1 MNNICFI
8 SKKVYYDLVQGFVGY
23 IISDNC
29 FKYRDFIIL
38 EYNNEKKI
46 KALITET
53 RKFNKIEDVFKFF
66 PLCYF
71 GKFNNVNEATS
82 SYEYLNGKEIYTYRI
97 KPEIIIETNIQD
109 KNLLNLINE
118 ESLNE
123 NITGY
128 SRSKVLNVALKDG
141 RNAILKIQDKNE
153 IAIECEKIKWLQGKI
168 NCPKIYYYNE
178 IDNIGYL
185 LIEKIDGIASFKSN
199 DIDLGYKL
207 GKELRKIHSLPLE
220 NCNFTERTTENML
233 NRFLKV
239 IDIILPNILIS
250 YPEETKENILL
261 FMKDNKPTDD
271 AVVHGDY
278 SLPNILINKNEIAFI
293 DLGGLSRS
301 TRYFDFYYFIK
312 TLEHNKKMS
321 QLDGFKKGYGIDTFD
336 DKILKWMDLID
347 KSLI

>member
-1 MNNICFI
+1 M
-8 SKKVYYDLVQGFVGY
+8 LG
-23 IISDNC
+23 
-29 FKYRDFIIL
+29 
-38 EYNNEKKI
+38 
-46 KALITET
+46 
-53 RKFNKIEDVFKFF
+53 
-66 PLCYF
+66 F

-207 GKELRKIHSLPLE
+207 GKEL
-220 NCNFTERTTENML
+220 
-233 NRFLKV
+233 
-239 IDIILPNILIS
+239 
-250 YPEETKENILL
+250 KEN
-261 FMKDNKPTDD
+261 T
-271 AVVHGDY
+271 
-278 SLPNILINKNEIAFI
+278 
-293 DLGGLSRS
+293 
-301 TRYFDFYYFIK
+301 
-312 TLEHNKKMS
+312 
-321 QLDGFKKGYGIDTFD
+321 
-336 DKILKWMDLID
+336 
-347 KSLI
+347 